1 MKRAVIAGAIAGL
14 AYAGLASPARAL
26 DLNAF
31 RAQHKLP
38 PLAMS
43 GALSATAQEHAR
55 DLAQRQRLD
64 HKNFRQRM
72 DGVSSTAAEN
82 VAVIAC
88 ARPDAKPVATF
99 AGRACGCDSQSCAM
113 QMWAKSAGH
122 RRNMLMRG
130 VSSYGIASATAE
142 NGRRYWVLVVG
153 N

>member
-1 MKRAVIAGAIAGL
+1 MMIVRLFLALAATVAAG
-14 AYAGLASPARAL
+14 PALAL

-43 GALSATAQEHAR
+43 GALSAAAQEHAR

-72 DGVSSTAAEN
+72 DGVASTAAEN

-130 VSSYGIASATAE
+130 VSSYGIASATGE
-142 NGRRYWVLVVG
+142 NGRKYWVLVLG